1 MIDGVSQA
9 GTRVANLLLR
19 VNGDAA
25 LLVGEQ
31 GPVLVPG
38 DGRPGERLVGHL
50 AVELEPAAG
59 HHPLGVGGLQHRGRR
74 WGVGGQVWLLE
85 VHVQA

>member
-1 MIDGVSQA
+1 MV
-9 GTRVANLLLR
+9 NLLLG
-19 VNGDAA
+19 VYGDPL

-38 DGRPGERLVGHL
+38 DGRPGERLVRHF

-59 HHPLGVGGLQHRGRR
+59 HDPLGVGRLQDRGRG
-74 WGVGGQVWLLE
+74 WGGWWVRSGFQVLMCILE
-85 VHVQA
+85 VV